1 MSDWHIGN
9 PYSQYIDRAHQ
20 DRADVLAR
28 AGYRLV
34 TGVTGIV
41 GVIAAALRQWRE
53 RREATRSLLS
63 LDDRLLKDIGLT
75 RGDVWAAVHGEFPD
89 RGVES
94 APTLAHAADAALS
107 NYAVGGCND
116 NQRPRRAA

>member
-20 DRADVLAR
+20 DRADALAR

-34 TGVTGIV
+34 VGVTRIAG
-41 GVIAAALRQWRE
+41 GVIAVLRQWRE
-53 RREATRSLLS
+53 RHQATRSLLS

-75 RGDVWAAVHGEFPD
+75 RGDIWAAVHGELPG
-89 RGVES
+89 RGSES
-94 APTLAHAADAALS
+94 APAPTPAEDTALSAHAT
-107 NYAVGGCND
+107 GGCND